1 MITGRQLRH
10 NFLTALAGILLLL
23 AASIEATAQQH
34 AAKARRPA
42 TNFTPQMAQQIIAT
56 AQAEGLDPF
65 LVLEVMRRE
74 SAFNPRA
81 RSGKGAGGLM
91 QMIPSTAQRFGI
103 TNPYDPQQAITGG
116 CRYLRYLMGLF
127 PGRLDL
133 VLAAYNAGEN
143 AVAKYNNTVPPYR
156 ETRAYVASI
165 TYGYQRAKW
174 IEQYALNSQ
183 SARRPMTNQEIRQR
197 LASLDPPALGHTPTR
212 ETQR

>member
-1 MITGRQLRH
+1 M
-10 NFLTALAGILLLL
+10 LAG
-23 AASIEATAQQH
+23 AMQATAQPH
-34 AAKARRPA
+34 TANARRPV

-81 RSGKGAGGLM
+81 RSSKGAGGLM

-103 TNPYDPQQAITGG
+103 TDPYDPRQAITGG

-133 VLAAYNAGEN
+133 ILAAYNAGEN

-174 IEQYALNSQ
+174 IEQNGLNIQ
-183 SARRPMTNQEIRQR
+183 AARRPMTNQEIRQR
-197 LASLDPPALGHTPTR
+197 LAGLDPPALGHAPTR